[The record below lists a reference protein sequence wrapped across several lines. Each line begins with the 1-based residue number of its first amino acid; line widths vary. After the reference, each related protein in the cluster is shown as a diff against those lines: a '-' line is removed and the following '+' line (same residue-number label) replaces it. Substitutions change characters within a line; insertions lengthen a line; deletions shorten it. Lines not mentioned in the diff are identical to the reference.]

1 MPNEIETIAHRLK
14 EALSIRNM
22 RQQDLADVTKISKG
36 SISQYMSGYAE
47 PKSDRIYLMA
57 NALGVD
63 PVWLMGYDVPMEKK
77 LENRYSTES
86 AQLLVQVK
94 NNPALMQLCEDF
106 MQLDPA
112 QQESVAN
119 LVHSMN
125 PDKHP

>member
-1 MPNEIETIAHRLK
+1 MSNVEIRIRLSQ
-14 EALSIRNM
+14 ALTLRDMKQSE
-22 RQQDLADVTKISKG
+22 LSEKTKIPKG
-36 SISQYMSGYAE
+36 SISQYLSGYVE
-47 PKSDRIYLMA
+47 PKSDRVYLMA
-57 NALGVD
+57 QALDVN
-63 PVWLMGYDVPMEKK
+63 PVWLMGFDVPMETVP
-77 LENRYSTES
+77 ERFNAES